1 MTALAGFQA
10 RVLLRGRAAIGA
22 VGIFAAAAGLTAVL
36 GLDSF
41 KQVGLGAVGPAAAAI
56 VNLAILLPTAQAL
69 ILGALGLSGDR
80 ESGFAAMLRARGVG
94 AGSLV
99 VATWW
104 SVTATAWVSLGVG
117 FGLASLVIAGNVPL
131 ADMATFAAL
140 LGAMLLVA
148 AAAAAIGVLVG
159 AVASTRLQAALGAV
173 AVWFTLAIGLDLVI
187 LGLGV
192 FVHLGEVAILAA
204 AAADPFT
211 SGRLG
216 ALLLLDAE
224 GGVLGPVGQY
234 LVSRLGGP
242 GAVAAVLLMV
252 AAWVVVPL
260 IGAARI
266 EGRRDA

>member
-1 MTALAGFQA
+1 MALAGFQA
-10 RVLLRGRAAIGA
+10 RVLLRGRVAIGSA
-22 VGIFAAAAGLTAVL
+22 GIFAAVAGLTAIL
-36 GLDSF
+36 GLGSF
-41 KQVGLGAVGPAAAAI
+41 RQVGLGAVGPAAAAI
-56 VNLAILLPTAQAL
+56 VNLAILLPTAQAV

-94 AGSLV
+94 PGALV

-104 SVTATAWVSLGVG
+104 SVTATAWVSLAVG

-131 ADMATFAAL
+131 ADMAVFAAL
-140 LGAMLLVA
+140 LGTMLLVA
-148 AAAAAIGVLVG
+148 AAAAAVGVLVG

-173 AVWFTLAIGLDLVI
+173 AVWFVLAIGLDLVV

-192 FVHLGEVAILAA
+192 FARLGEVAILVA

-211 SGRLG
+211 SGRLA

-234 LVSRLGGP
+234 LVTRLGSP
-242 GAVAAVLLMV
+242 GAVAAVLATV
-252 AAWVVVPL
+252 AAWVAVPL
-260 IGAARI
+260 LWAARI
-266 EGRRDA
+266 EARRDT